1 MQRKLKI
8 AEAKSLDDT
17 RATHYPKMQPL
28 EAVYA
33 YGVS

>member
-1 MQRKLKI
+1 MI
-8 AEAKSLDDT
+8 AEVNSVDDKRET
-17 RATHYPKMQPL
+17 RCPKMPPL